1 VPVAAAPPS
10 PEAARPALP
19 KGAILAGVAV
29 LLVVGAIV
37 VSRRAPQKPPA
48 PVATAPPAAAPAPTQ
63 PAAPATGTQLPGPL
77 DAADPGLRQSIE
89 AVLASYGRALETADA
104 ALLAQARPDLGG
116 EDRARLIAAF
126 TGAINAATDLRV
138 LDVQARGDLAT
149 VSVLRT
155 DVIVGGTG
163 GPRDPTEETL
173 RFWRRR
179 GEWLL
184 VR

>member
-1 VPVAAAPPS
+1 
-10 PEAARPALP
+10 
-19 KGAILAGVAV
+19 
-29 LLVVGAIV
+29 VVGAIV
-37 VSRRAPQKPPA
+37 VSRRSPRQPPA
-48 PVATAPPAAAPAPTQ
+48 PVAAPTAAAPATVR
-63 PAAPATGTQLPGPL
+63 PAAPANGTQLPGPL
-77 DAADPGLRQSIE
+77 DAADPALRQSIE

-104 ALLAQARPDLGG
+104 SLLAEARPDLSA

-138 LDVQARGDLAT
+138 LDINARGDLAT

>member
-1 VPVAAAPPS
+1 M
-10 PEAARPALP
+10 
-19 KGAILAGVAV
+19 GAILAGAAV
-29 LLVVGAIV
+29 LLVVAGIV

-48 PVATAPPAAAPAPTQ
+48 PVAAPTAAAPAPTQ

-77 DAADPGLRQSIE
+77 DAADPALRQSIE

-104 ALLAQARPDLGG
+104 GLLAQARPDLSA